1 VRVEGKEERKGS
13 YAMGGKRKRVV
24 RWGDGGGKKQ
34 GKTHQIIQRHRPV
47 VSIIED

>member
-1 VRVEGKEERKGS
+1 VKVEGKEEREGS

-24 RWGDGGGKKQ
+24 RWGDGGKKQ
-34 GKTHQIIQRHRPV
+34 GKTHQIIQTHRPV